1 MLQCQ
6 ILLIYLVHR
15 CQNIGPTYWLLLEG
29 MRKLRQIYF
38 LGESKSQK
46 ACFFKY
52 NKFSYANWF
61 SAFYVFLAFHI
72 AHHFSGHDLTLFSAL
87 LVYTYV

>member
-1 MLQCQ
+1 MSNSLDLFSSLMPKYWSY
-6 ILLIYLVHR
+6 ILAASGGYAKTATDLFPR
-15 CQNIGPTYWLLLEG
+15 
-29 MRKLRQIYF
+29 
-38 LGESKSQK
+38 ESKSQK